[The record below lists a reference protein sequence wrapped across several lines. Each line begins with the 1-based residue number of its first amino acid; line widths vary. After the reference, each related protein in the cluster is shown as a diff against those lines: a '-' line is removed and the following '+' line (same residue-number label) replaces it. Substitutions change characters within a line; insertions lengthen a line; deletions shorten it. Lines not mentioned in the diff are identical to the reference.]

1 MKDCEKLFE
10 RAKKVMPGGVNSPV
24 RAFKSVGLTPRF
36 IEEARGNKIYDTEG
50 KEYLDYVGSWG
61 PMILGH
67 ADPKVISAVQK
78 RVEKGLSF
86 GACTELEVE
95 IAELICENVPHIE
108 MIRMVNSGTEA
119 VMSALRLARGYT
131 KKNKIIKFEGCYHGH
146 SDAML
151 VKAGSGAMTF
161 GDPDSAGVTKGAAE
175 DTLLAR
181 YNDLAG
187 VEALMKNNADDV
199 ACVIVEAAAANM
211 GVVPAEPGFL
221 QGLRALCDKY
231 EALLIFD
238 EVITGFRLA
247 FGGAAEFF
255 GVTPDLATYGKI
267 IGGGMPV
274 GAYGGR
280 KEIMECVSPMGSVYQ
295 AGTLSGNPIAMTAGI
310 ETLKQLL
317 ADPGIYDRINEM
329 GKYLADGLRRISG
342 GRTVNQIGSLV
353 CMFNTFDPVTDYDSA
368 CKSDTEGFSHVF
380 ERLLAAGIYTAPSQY
395 EAMFLNSCFTKEEL
409 DRTIAAYEKALEE

>member
-95 IAELICENVPHIE
+95 LAELICENVPHIE

-161 GDPDSAGVTKGAAE
+161 GDPDSAGVTKGAAA